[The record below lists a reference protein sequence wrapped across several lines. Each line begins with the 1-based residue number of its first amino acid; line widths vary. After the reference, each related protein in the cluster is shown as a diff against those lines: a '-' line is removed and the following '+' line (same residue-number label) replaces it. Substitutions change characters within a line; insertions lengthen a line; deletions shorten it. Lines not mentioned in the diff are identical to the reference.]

1 MFNKR
6 VHLLVKRILI
16 SLEEFVVLTYRIYL
30 MFKAL
35 KMKFILAYV
44 HLQCHSNGTVQVV

>member
-1 MFNKR
+1 MVSDKIFCTKYCKIILSNKT
-6 VHLLVKRILI
+6 
-16 SLEEFVVLTYRIYL
+16 SLKEFVVVTYRFYL

-44 HLQCHSNGTVQVV
+44 HL